1 VVTPSQPVG
10 QTVSHYRILRKIGG
24 GGMGVVFE
32 AEDLK
37 LSRHVALKFL
47 PDELANDSQAL
58 SRFQREAKAA
68 SFLNHAN
75 ICTIYEIDEA
85 DGRTFIAMELLEGE
99 TLRHAI
105 NRRPLELETVLDLGI
120 QIADALD
127 AAHSKGIVHR
137 DIKPA
142 NIFVTNRGQAKILD
156 FGLAKVTLK
165 PESVAMSATTIDVE
179 QHLTSPGSALG
190 TIAYMSPEQV
200 RGKELDARTDL
211 FSFGAVL
218 YEMCT
223 GMLPFRGDTTAVM
236 FESILNRAPIPPVR
250 INPDTPP
257 KLEEII
263 KKTLEKDRDVRSQ
276 SAAELRADL
285 KRLKRDTESGKIDS
299 VVTSASHWSR
309 SKTIATISVLV
320 VLFVALIA
328 WNESHLGRALSPIDS
343 IAVLPFVNTSGDP
356 NTEYLSDGISE
367 GVMHSLS
374 QLPQLRVMARTSS
387 FHYRGIDVDPQKV
400 GRDLNVRAVLTG
412 TLAKHGDV
420 LRIEAELVDATNG
433 AELWGEKFDRQV
445 SDVSTIEEQIAN
457 DISDGLR
464 LRLSGEEKRRLTRDS
479 TRNAEAY
486 QLYLNGRFHWNKRTE
501 EELNKAV
508 KFFKQAIEKDPNYAL
523 AYVGLA
529 DAYLVLPL
537 YGRMAP
543 SVAASRTKEA
553 LTRALEIDRDLAE
566 AHASLGLMK
575 EDFEWDWA
583 GAEKEYRRAIELNSN
598 YATSHHW
605 YAWFLCEMKRNDEA
619 IKESSLAQKLDP
631 LSPIINNLVAFTLMT
646 AGKYGSAVQQW
657 NRTLELEPTFP
668 ESHFL
673 LSKAYWTKGLYP
685 EAISEA
691 QKAASYSGH
700 TPRYVAGIGYALAA
714 AGKRAEAHDIIDE
727 LARSSKSG
735 NVSPSYI
742 AGIYSTLGERDQAF
756 EWLGKAYQVRDD
768 QLTRIMIDPVF
779 GSIRT
784 DPRYA
789 DLLRR
794 MGLPR

>member
-1 VVTPSQPVG
+1 MIG
-10 QTVSHYRILRKIGG
+10 QTISHYRVIERLGG
-24 GGMGVVFE
+24 GGMGVVYK
-32 AEDLK
+32 AEDIK
-37 LSRHVALKFL
+37 LGRFVALKLL
-47 PDELANDSQAL
+47 PDEVAKDQQAL

-68 SFLNHAN
+68 SALNHPN
-75 ICTIYEIDEA
+75 ICTIHEIDDQHGQAFIVMEFMEGLTLKHRIG
-85 DGRTFIAMELLEGE
+85 GRSLDTELILS
-99 TLRHAI
+99 LAI
-105 NRRPLELETVLDLGI
+105 E
-120 QIADALD
+120 IADALD
-127 AAHSKGIVHR
+127 AAHSEGIVHR
-137 DIKPA
+137 DIKPG
-142 NIFVTNRGQAKILD
+142 NIFVTKRGHAKILD
-156 FGLAKVTLK
+156 FGLAKVAPTTSSSSQIALANT
-165 PESVAMSATTIDVE
+165 VTATIDE

-190 TIAYMSPEQV
+190 TVAYMSPEQA
-200 RGKELDARTDL
+200 RAKELDARTDL
-211 FSFGAVL
+211 FSFGVVL
-218 YEMCT
+218 YEMAT
-223 GMLPFRGDTTAVM
+223 GTLPFRGDSTATI
-236 FESILNRAPIPPVR
+236 FEAILNRAPVSAVR
-250 INPDTPP
+250 LNPDVPP
-257 KLEEII
+257 KLEDII
-263 KKTLEKDRDVRSQ
+263 SKALEKDRNLRYQ
-276 SAAELRADL
+276 GAAEMRADL
-285 KRLKRDTESGKIDS
+285 QRLKRDTESGKIAP
-299 VVTSASHWSR
+299 VVTAANQWSR

-320 VLFVALIA
+320 VLLVALIA
-328 WNESHLGRALSPIDS
+328 WKGSHLGRTPSPIDS

-464 LRLSGEEKRRLTRDS
+464 LRLSGEEKRRLTKDS

-553 LTRALEIDRDLAE
+553 LTRALEIDQDLAE

-646 AGKYGSAVQQW
+646 AGKYGSAVEQW

-691 QKAASYSGH
+691 QKAASYSGR
-700 TPRYVAGIGYALAA
+700 TPRYVAGVGYALAA
-714 AGKRAEAHDIIDE
+714 AGKRAEAHNIIDE

-756 EWLGKAYQVRDD
+756 KWLAKAYQVRDD

-779 GSIRT
+779 GSIRS
-784 DPRYA
+784 DSRYT

-794 MGLPR
+794 MGLPQ